1 MATQSQNVSQ
11 PIAQNLWEEA
21 FATLDSDLQ
30 RAINHKTISG
40 TNIAVAALRTAN
52 EKRDICLRK
61 RWRYRKSNGKDIILR
76 DVLDK
81 IVGFLDKFVTV
92 GDTAVQYDPA
102 HASLPWAGVRFVL
115 RAAVSDQRAFGN
127 TVESLETIA
136 RLVTQYAVFESL
148 YLGKTTRIQKEIE
161 GELVALYSEILKY
174 LARATLYFQ
183 KSTVGMLSAGVT
195 RVIGTDNFLLACS
208 SLLLIHQSPGA

>member
-1 MATQSQNVSQ
+1 MATQSQGVSQ
-11 PIAQNLWEEA
+11 SSAQNQWEKA
-21 FATLDSDLQ
+21 VATLDSDLQ
-30 RAINHKTISG
+30 TVINHNTTG
-40 TNIAVAALRTAN
+40 NTNVAAAALRTAK

-81 IVGFLDKFVTV
+81 IVGFLDKFVAV
-92 GDTAVQYDPA
+92 GDAAVQYDPA

-115 RAAVSDQRAFGN
+115 RAAVSDQRAFGD

-148 YLGKTTRIQKEIE
+148 YLGKTTRIQGEME
-161 GELVALYSEILKY
+161 GALVVLYAEVLKY
-174 LARATLYFQ
+174 LARAKLYFQ
-183 KSTVGMLSAGVT
+183 KSTAGMLSAGVT
-195 RVIGTDNFLLACS
+195 YRRCRKLAKDCK
-208 SLLLIHQSPGA
+208 

>member
-1 MATQSQNVSQ
+1 VATQSQGVSQ
-11 PIAQNLWEEA
+11 SSAQNLWEKA
-21 FATLDSDLQ
+21 VATLDSDLQ
-30 RAINHKTISG
+30 TVINHNTTG
-40 TNIAVAALRTAN
+40 NTNVAAAALRTAK

-81 IVGFLDKFVTV
+81 IVGFLDKFVAV
-92 GDTAVQYDPA
+92 GDAAVQYDPA

-115 RAAVSDQRAFGN
+115 RAAVSDQRAFGD

-148 YLGKTTRIQKEIE
+148 YLGKTTRIQVEME
-161 GELVALYSEILKY
+161 GALVVLYAEVLKY
-174 LARATLYFQ
+174 LARAKLYFQ
-183 KSTVGMLSAGVT
+183 KSTAGMLSAGVT
-195 RVIGTDNFLLACS
+195 RVIGLTTFS
-208 SLLLIHQSPGA
+208 SRAQVCF

>member
-1 MATQSQNVSQ
+1 MATQSQGFSQ
-11 PIAQNLWEEA
+11 PIAQNLWEKA

-30 RAINHKTISG
+30 RAINHKTSSS
-40 TNIAVAALRTAN
+40 TNIAAAALRTAK

-81 IVGFLDKFVTV
+81 IVGFLDKFVAM

-148 YLGKTTRIQKEIE
+148 HLGKTTRIQREIE
-161 GELVALYSEILKY
+161 GALVVLYTEILKY
-174 LARATLYFQ
+174 LARAKLYFQ
-183 KSTVGMLSAGVT
+183 KSTAGMLSAGVT
-195 RVIGTDNFLLACS
+195 RIIGLTTFS
-208 SLLLIHQSPGA
+208 SSAQVSF

>member
-1 MATQSQNVSQ
+1 MLKKAV
-11 PIAQNLWEEA
+11 
-21 FATLDSDLQ
+21 ATLDSDLQ
-30 RAINHKTISG
+30 TVINHNTTG
-40 TNIAVAALRTAN
+40 NTNVAAAALRTAK

-81 IVGFLDKFVTV
+81 IVGFLDKFVAA
-92 GDTAVQYDPA
+92 AVQYDPA

-115 RAAVSDQRAFGN
+115 RAAVSDQRAFGD

-148 YLGKTTRIQKEIE
+148 YLGKTTRIQGEME
-161 GELVALYSEILKY
+161 GALVVLYVEVLKY
-174 LARATLYFQ
+174 LARAKLYFQ
-183 KSTVGMLSAGVT
+183 KSTAGMLSAGVT
-195 RVIGTDNFLLACS
+195 RVIGLTTFS
-208 SLLLIHQSPGA
+208 SRAQVCF